1 MLNQNRL
8 LQALSPIEHQRLLPL
23 LEYVPMQRGWLLN
36 RPGDEAYVY
45 FPTTSTISLLIVM
58 GDGESWEGAVIGN
71 DGMVG
76 TSLLTGVPYN
86 DTTAEVQTAGGS
98 YRINASLLKKDAA
111 STDALRDMAT
121 RYMHALTTQITQTG
135 ACSRHHRI
143 EQQLSRWILLRLDR
157 LKSHQIAITQGEL
170 GMLLGVR
177 RQLVAAGIENL
188 QTAGVLEYTRG
199 KIKVRTRPQLEA
211 EACECYQVIRQVTER
226 MFASINTTKGK
237 NIRPAGR

>member
-36 RPGDEAYVY
+36 RPGDEAYLY

-58 GDGESWEGAVIGN
+58 GDGDSWEGAVIGN
-71 DGMVG
+71 DGLVG
-76 TSLLTGVPYN
+76 TSLLTGVLDD
-86 DTTAEVQTAGGS
+86 DTIAEVQTAGGS

-111 STDALRDMAT
+111 STDALRDLAT
-121 RYMHALTTQITQTG
+121 RYMHALTTQMTQTG

-157 LKSHQIAITQGEL
+157 LKSHEIAITQGEL

-177 RQLVAAGIENL
+177 RQLVAAGIESL
-188 QTAGVLEYTRG
+188 QTAGILEYTRG
-199 KIKVRTRPQLEA
+199 KIKVLTRPQLEA
-211 EACECYQVIRQVTER
+211 QACECYQVIRQETER
-226 MFASINTTKGK
+226 MFASVNAIKGK
-237 NIRPAGR
+237 NIRPGRR

>member
-1 MLNQNRL
+1 LPLLNQNRL

-211 EACECYQVIRQVTER
+211 EA
-226 MFASINTTKGK
+226 
-237 NIRPAGR
+237 